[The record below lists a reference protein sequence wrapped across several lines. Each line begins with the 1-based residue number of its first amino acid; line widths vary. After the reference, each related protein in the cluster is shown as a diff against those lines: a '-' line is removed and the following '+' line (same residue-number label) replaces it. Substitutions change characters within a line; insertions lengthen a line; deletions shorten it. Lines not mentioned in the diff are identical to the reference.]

1 MQRFVNDPSRIVD
14 DMLVG
19 FLRNYSSLLAPTNN
33 PRVVKT
39 RMAGEKGRVGIVT
52 GGGSGHKPAFVGYLV
67 YIPDPDHE
75 WDGHSLKT
83 NSHLDEEEDSSDN

>member
-33 PRVVKT
+33 PRVVT
-39 RMAGEKGRVGIVT
+39 DFLAAVIYIYED
-52 GGGSGHKPAFVGYLV
+52 
-67 YIPDPDHE
+67 IPDRSFPRRF
-75 WDGHSLKT
+75 
-83 NSHLDEEEDSSDN
+83 